1 MRTSRLHSILSDL
14 PFTGVLTT
22 SWDRTLDKAFERR
35 NPVILSPTRSH
46 QFGEI
51 VREKKFFL
59 LRLYG
64 DPSKPN
70 EFLFTPEEYR
80 RATYEN
86 ESFSKFVNS
95 IYVSNTIIFAGASL
109 QGIEYF
115 LQGLRIHRDEDR
127 THFALVPK
135 AEGMEIQ
142 AERFQHSYGIRLLTY
157 EPTPG
162 FPEPVQF
169 FEKLR
174 EGTAARPVSP
184 SPNEIVSV
192 TLDRIRLEN
201 IGSFESLDLSFNS
214 TWNVLLGNNGCGKST
229 ILKAIALGLC
239 GDDIKARDAA
249 GNLLRSNTDRGVIE
263 IWVGQQRY
271 TTSLFRSGRDVN
283 IKSEQV
289 TPLQAGRWVVLGF
302 PPLRGISQQN
312 PKGPSGSDGSPN
324 PEVSDLLPLISG
336 TVDSRL
342 DSLKQWIVNVHLRSE
357 PGSTSSTADKKRSKQ
372 LLDSFFDLLGEMTPG
387 VGCKFHS
394 VDRHSWRIIVTT
406 QDGEVPLDA
415 ISQGTSSVLGW
426 IGTLLQRMYEIYR
439 NSDGPEKQPA
449 LVMVDEVDA
458 HMHPA
463 WQQVLVRTLRKLF
476 PRVQFV
482 ATSHSPLVVAGLTQD
497 EIWILRRV
505 LSGQRSV
512 VEITRPPADLKGW
525 RVDQILTSS
534 AFDETGARDPDTV
547 ELISTYTELAAK
559 ENPSS
564 EDQARLEKASKELK
578 VRLPAPVEREH
589 ARKAFEIIQEF
600 AQAQLS
606 SMPVEEKKKVSDELK
621 VQLQE
626 GITGSRRPL

>member
-1 MRTSRLHSILSDL
+1 
-14 PFTGVLTT
+14 
-22 SWDRTLDKAFERR
+22 
-35 NPVILSPTRSH
+35 
-46 QFGEI
+46 
-51 VREKKFFL
+51 
-59 LRLYG
+59 
-64 DPSKPN
+64 
-70 EFLFTPEEYR
+70 
-80 RATYEN
+80 
-86 ESFSKFVNS
+86 
-95 IYVSNTIIFAGASL
+95 
-109 QGIEYF
+109 
-115 LQGLRIHRDEDR
+115 
-127 THFALVPK
+127 
-135 AEGMEIQ
+135 
-142 AERFQHSYGIRLLTY
+142 
-157 EPTPG
+157 
-162 FPEPVQF
+162 
-169 FEKLR
+169 
-174 EGTAARPVSP
+174 
-184 SPNEIVSV
+184 
-192 TLDRIRLEN
+192 
-201 IGSFESLDLSFNS
+201 
-214 TWNVLLGNNGCGKST
+214 VLLGNNGCGKST
-229 ILKAIALGLC
+229 ILKAIALCLC
-239 GDDIKARDAA
+239 GDDNKAKDVA
-249 GNLLRSNTDRGVIE
+249 GYLLRSKTDRGTIE

-271 TTSLFRSGRDVN
+271 TTTLIRDGRTIN
-283 IKSEQV
+283 LKFEQV
-289 TPLQAGRWVVLGF
+289 TPLQAKRWVVLGF
-302 PPLRGISQQN
+302 PPLRGISQLN

-336 TVDSRL
+336 TVDTRL
-342 DSLKQWIVNVHLRSE
+342 DNLKQWIVNLAMRAE
-357 PGSTSSTADKKRSKQ
+357 PGGKNSAEDQKRC
-372 LLDSFFDLLGEMTPG
+372 DRMINSFFDLLGEITPG
-387 VGCKFHS
+387 VHCEFHK
-394 VDRHSWRIIVTT
+394 VDPLSWSIILKT

-439 NSDGPEKQPA
+439 NSDEPEKQPA
-449 LVMVDEVDA
+449 LVMVDEIDA

-476 PRVQFV
+476 PRVQFL

-505 LSGQRSV
+505 LSGERSV

-525 RVDQILTSS
+525 RVDQILASS